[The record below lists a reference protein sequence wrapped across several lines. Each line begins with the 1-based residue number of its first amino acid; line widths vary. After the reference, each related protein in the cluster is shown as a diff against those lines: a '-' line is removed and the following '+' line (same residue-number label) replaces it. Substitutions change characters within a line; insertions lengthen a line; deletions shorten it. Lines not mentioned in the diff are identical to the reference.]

1 MNAKL
6 GDQIAAQERLNR
18 LQDTSQK
25 YVTQMGEKTRA
36 LVAGGSMG
44 SRAAQRQNEEAQLR
58 QGWMNAG
65 GSDTDPGYQNE
76 LTALKN
82 YYAEQ
87 DNLRGDWLSGAKSA
101 WADYADSATD
111 AYGQMKS
118 IASSTFDG
126 IGQNMA
132 DMLTTG
138 KANWGDFTRSTLSML
153 TQILMKQAMAGL
165 VSSATTALGFD
176 GGGYTG
182 SGGKYE
188 PAGIVH
194 RGEFVFTKEATS
206 RIGVSNLYRMMKG
219 YATGGL
225 VGGSGA
231 VPAATPFGVRVY
243 APVTVENASAGTQQ
257 QGDGDR
263 LGKAYQQVI
272 DKSVNDGIAQAIRP
286 GGLIWNATN
295 RR

>member
-1 MNAKL
+1 M
-6 GDQIAAQERLNR
+6 
-18 LQDTSQK
+18 
-25 YVTQMGEKTRA
+25 
-36 LVAGGSMG
+36 
-44 SRAAQRQNEEAQLR
+44 
-58 QGWMNAG
+58 
-65 GSDTDPGYQNE
+65 
-76 LTALKN
+76 TALKN

-101 WADYADSATD
+101 WADYADSAAD

-118 IASSTFDG
+118 FATSTFDG

-165 VSSATTALGFD
+165 VSSATTAMGFD

-272 DKSVNDGIAQAIRP
+272 NKSVSDGIAQAIRP
-286 GGLIWNATN
+286 GGLIWNANN